1 MRESYT
7 KSGSCFPKTATVQ
20 LITEDENNFK
30 ELLIEDLQIGDEI
43 MAYDL
48 EANEMILDEVIGFL
62 HKEIGVNSDF
72 LLIKTEKNSLEIT
85 PTHIIF
91 IKNET

>member
-1 MRESYT
+1 
-7 KSGSCFPKTATVQ
+7 
-20 LITEDENNFK
+20 
-30 ELLIEDLQIGDEI
+30 

-48 EANEMILDEVIGFL
+48 ETNEMILDEVIGFL